1 MTCSQLVQPIARGE
15 FTFVQLLL
23 STLDILLYIPT
34 SATIQ
39 LLFLRLTLSFDVSVT
54 KGNVWLLLEI
64 LKLGYLFDNLFWSR
78 ASLYS
83 LWEEQLIPNQGCVW
97 EFNASRNIVK
107 AIVCVN

>member
-1 MTCSQLVQPIARGE
+1 MTCSQLVQPISCGR
-15 FTFVQLLL
+15 FTFMQLLL

-39 LLFLRLTLSFDVSVT
+39 LLFLRLSLSFDISMA
-54 KGNVWLLLEI
+54 KSDMWLLLEI
-64 LKLGYLFDNLFWSR
+64 LKLGYLFDDLFWSR

-83 LWEEQLIPNQGCVW
+83 LWEEQLVPNQGCVW